1 MRISTL
7 EFNHYR
13 SARHA
18 KIDLDPNLNVFVG
31 INGAGKT
38 TVLDAAALMLSWVIA
53 RIQSADATGNELP
66 ENDILNDKAYAHLEL
81 VCQAPG
87 RDGENTLEWR
97 LVQARRGRN
106 AKEEPHHPTLKSDFC
121 QLDTWADEV
130 RHNIGETGGFC
141 NIPVLVYYP
150 VNRVV
155 MDIPLRIRTAHNFD
169 LLEAYDEA
177 LLGGT
182 SFRSFF
188 EWYRNREDL
197 ENESRAD
204 AAGFQSDPQLDA
216 VRRAISKFL
225 PSITGI
231 SVKRDPLRME
241 VDLQGQ
247 KLRVEQMSNGEKCL
261 FAMIGDLARRLSIA
275 SPALKN
281 PLEGAG
287 IVLIDEID
295 LHLHPEWQREVIP
308 KLRETFPNCQFLLTT
323 HSPQVI
329 THVRPDDYLFLL
341 TRGKRGLELRRAHD
355 HYGKTADRVLE
366 DLMGL
371 GTTRPTEIADRLSDI
386 YTLIDQSKLE
396 DAKSAVNALKGE
408 IGEDSDLVKAGVLIK
423 RMELIGK

>member
-1 MRISTL
+1 MKISTL

-13 SARHA
+13 SARHV

-66 ENDILNDKAYAHLEL
+66 ENDILNDKNYAHLAL
-81 VCQAPG
+81 TCQAPG
-87 RDGENTLEWR
+87 RVGENTLEWR

-106 AKEEPHHPTLKSDFC
+106 AKEAHQPAWKSDFRL
-121 QLDTWADEV
+121 LDIWADDV
-130 RHNIGETGGFC
+130 RHNIGVTGGFH

-155 MDIPLRIRTAHNFD
+155 MDIPLRIRTAHSFD

-177 LLGGT
+177 LAGGT

-204 AAGFQSDPQLDA
+204 AAGFHSDPQLDA

-225 PSITGI
+225 PAITGI

-275 SPALKN
+275 SPALQN

-287 IVLIDEID
+287 VVLIDEID
-295 LHLHPEWQREVIP
+295 LHLHPAWQREVIP

-329 THVRPDDYLFLL
+329 THVKPDDYLFLL
-341 TRGKRGLELRRAHD
+341 SRGQWGLEFRRAPD